1 MNKAKIFLIDQ
12 EGKDIKEMLETA
24 YSSEDVLQHLLALKP
39 GLLPGDQIN
48 PETPREWLLV
58 KREMGIPDQPN
69 QGDRC
74 SIDHLFLDQDGMPT
88 LVECK
93 RASDTRIRREVIA
106 QMLEYA
112 ANATA
117 YWNTDDVR
125 RAAEDTHK
133 NNGSSLADALERL
146 LGSRDETRIEEFWKL
161 VEANLKTGK
170 FRLIF
175 VSDEIPPELRRLVE
189 YLNERL
195 LDVDVLAVEVKQ
207 FLGDGIR
214 AVVPRI
220 IGMTQKAI
228 DRKAAGE
235 IRKPQLNTETF
246 LSQCSLDAADLFRKW
261 LSSTLPEE
269 FSIYWGATSF
279 SIRAHIAT
287 DEREYASFLYG
298 WPPNTLEIYLKQLP
312 LNEADSKAFRQEL
325 LKFGIFKEAG
335 RWTLRATIDSVNKQK
350 AQAVYSFAM
359 GKVRAIVCPSQK
371 DQNAASV

>member
-1 MNKAKIFLIDQ
+1 
-12 EGKDIKEMLETA
+12 
-24 YSSEDVLQHLLALKP
+24 
-39 GLLPGDQIN
+39 
-48 PETPREWLLV
+48 
-58 KREMGIPDQPN
+58 MGIPDQAN
-69 QGDRC
+69 QADRW

-117 YWNTDDVR
+117 YWNTDDLR

-146 LGSRDETRIEEFWKL
+146 LGLRDETKIEDFWKL
-161 VEANLKTGK
+161 VEANLKAGK

-228 DRKAAGE
+228 DRKAAGD
-235 IRKPQLNTETF
+235 IRKSPLNSETF
-246 LSQCSLDAADLFRKW
+246 LSQCSPEAADVFGKW
-261 LSSTLPEE
+261 LSSALPEE

-287 DEREYASFLYG
+287 EEREYASFLYG
-298 WPPNTLEIYLKQLP
+298 WPLNTMEIYLKQLP
-312 LNEADSKAFRQEL
+312 LNETESKAFRQEL
-325 LKFGIFKEAG
+325 LKFGMFKEAG
-335 RWTLRATIDSVNKQK
+335 RWTLRATVDGVNKQK
-350 AQAVYSFAM
+350 AEAVYDFAV
-359 GKVRAIVCPSQK
+359 GKVRAILGSLRK
-371 DQNAASV
+371 HQNATSV